1 MSALST
7 DAGVG
12 MLFGCSW
19 GENGVEGE
27 VLGRREKRKRKQA
40 RSSKV
45 SVQLPPKLNRFLKGL
60 LSPPMSSFKGSNYKT
75 PN

>member
-7 DAGVG
+7 DAGVR

-19 GENGVEGE
+19 KRGEEGE
-27 VLGRREKRKRKQA
+27 VLGCREKRKGKQC
-40 RSSKV
+40 SYEV
-45 SVQLPPKLNRFLKGL
+45 SVQLPPKPNRFLKGL